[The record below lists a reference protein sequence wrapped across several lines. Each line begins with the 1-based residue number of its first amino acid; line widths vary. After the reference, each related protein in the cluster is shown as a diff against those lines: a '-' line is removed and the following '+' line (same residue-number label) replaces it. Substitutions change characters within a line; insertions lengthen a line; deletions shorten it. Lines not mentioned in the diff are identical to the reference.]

1 MRILGTTG
9 ERQELPAS
17 LCMQRGTFDICG
29 GYSPYSSM
37 AKKTLGIKG
46 TVSCMQMT
54 IYNAHTEL
62 SNCFD
67 GKIPTRALSP
77 EIGLVLLLP
86 YQLSVNASLENI

>member
-1 MRILGTTG
+1 MVDIHNFSVFHG
-9 ERQELPAS
+9 E
-17 LCMQRGTFDICG
+17 
-29 GYSPYSSM
+29 
-37 AKKTLGIKG
+37 KKPLGIKG

-67 GKIPTRALSP
+67 GKIPTRPLAP

-86 YQLSVNASLENI
+86 SAQISLRFSGEYVRVGSFFAGTTGIGQGEESIL